1 MQSLVARARA
11 VMEGLRQKAMAAAR
25 EKEAVKDTDPF
36 FKVIAN
42 VGSAH
47 KQVRKATRLIVMDE
61 C

>member
-1 MQSLVARARA
+1 
-11 VMEGLRQKAMAAAR
+11 MEGLRQKAMAAAR

-47 KQVRKATRLIVMDE
+47 KQVGQAQRFIAMDQ